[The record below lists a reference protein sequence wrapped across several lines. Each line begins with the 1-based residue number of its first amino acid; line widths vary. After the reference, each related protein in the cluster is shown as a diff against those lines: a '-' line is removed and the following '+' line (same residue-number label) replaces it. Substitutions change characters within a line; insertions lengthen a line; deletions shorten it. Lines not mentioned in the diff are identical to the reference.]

1 VSAAPLAISNDL
13 DARLRAPLARLRRR
27 ARLYL
32 ALEGL
37 VQVALALLGA
47 GLAQLLL
54 DRWLRF
60 SVDQRAFVNSIITV
74 VWLWVIYRDLI
85 ARLLAPLP
93 DDALA
98 TVVDR
103 AHPELYDQ
111 ITTAVQFA
119 SGQVGDQQS
128 NSPRLVRATLEDA
141 CRAVERVDFLA
152 VLNHRRARQR
162 AIHLGAAIAVM
173 LGAFAIFPELM
184 GTWFRRNWL
193 LADIAW
199 PQRIYI
205 TPEGYESGV
214 RRVPLG
220 DELLISAIVHSR
232 GEPLTAAELIWRTP
246 SGRGGRENMK
256 LRGTRRV
263 EASVGVATED
273 VYFRIVGG
281 DEETREYVAQAVER
295 PQIVR
300 SQVRVTPPA
309 YTRAEPV
316 LLEQQT
322 VLEILKGSTVEMI
335 AWTNKPLTKAEFVGA
350 AGALGE
356 CELAAPDQIR
366 FRLAAGEP
374 ATVSAAAS
382 QSATASSEPGRPMLA
397 ESGAYRFEIV
407 DADGWNDRRP
417 IRFTFKIVPD
427 RPPGVEL
434 KAAGVG
440 EFVTPQA
447 ELALELNIA
456 DAYGLASA
464 ALILQKGEEQPLPL
478 ALDGFVAGQRE
489 YRATPA
495 LPLDPFALAPGLRVR
510 IWAEAADDD
519 PYGPNVGRA
528 PGLELRVLTAEEFLA
543 EMGRREL
550 ELRREF
556 ERLLGEQR
564 VMKDAVDRLLPALPA
579 SGPPATAAAQQL
591 ASLGRRQIALAGRC
605 TSIRRQF
612 EQILAEMVT
621 SKVARTGDERRIT
634 DRIAA
639 PLGALAQESIPLAAE
654 QLAALRSGTSQ
665 PREAV
670 AATQAEILRQ
680 MKSILANMLEWEG
693 YREAVA
699 LLQEIIAQQKDVR
712 QATLKAM
719 ERQLEAI
726 LDLDEPSDSAP
737 SPRPK
742 P

>member
-1 VSAAPLAISNDL
+1 MSASPLAITTDL
-13 DARLRAPLARLRRR
+13 DVRLRAPLARLRRR
-27 ARLYL
+27 ARLYIV
-32 ALEGL
+32 LEGL

-47 GLAQLLL
+47 GLLQLVL

-60 SVDQRAFVNSIITV
+60 AVDQRAFINSIITLA
-74 VWLWVIYRDLI
+74 WLWVIYRHLI
-85 ARLLAPLP
+85 ARILAPLP

-119 SGQVGDQQS
+119 AGRVGDQQS
-128 NSPRLVRATLEDA
+128 NSPQLVRATLEDA
-141 CRAVERVDFLA
+141 CRAAGRVDFLA

-162 AIHLGAAIAVM
+162 AVYLAAAVAVM
-173 LGAFAIFPELM
+173 LGSFVVFPELM

-205 TPEGYESGV
+205 VPEGYDTGV

-220 DELLISAIVHSR
+220 DELVVSAIVHSR
-232 GEPLTAAELIWRTP
+232 GEPLTSAELIWWTR
-246 SGRGGRENMK
+246 SGRGGRESMK
-256 LRGTRRV
+256 LRGERRV

-273 VYFRIVGG
+273 VHFRIVGG
-281 DEETREYVAQAVER
+281 DEETREYVAQTVER

-300 SQVRVTPPA
+300 SAVRVAPPA
-309 YTRAEPV
+309 YTRAEAAV
-316 LLEQQT
+316 LEQQT
-322 VLEILKGSTVEMI
+322 VLEILKGSTVELV
-335 AWTNKPLTKAEFVGA
+335 AWTNKPLAKAEFVGA
-350 AGALGE
+350 AGPVGE
-356 CELAAPDQIR
+356 CELLAPDQLRI
-366 FRLAAGEP
+366 RLAASGP
-374 ATVSAAAS
+374 APASAPASQAAS
-382 QSATASSEPGRPMLA
+382 APAAPELPTIA

-407 DADGWNDRRP
+407 DTDGWNDRRP
-417 IRFTFKIVPD
+417 IRFTLKIVPD

-434 KAAGVG
+434 KAVGVG
-440 EFVTPQA
+440 ESVTPQA
-447 ELALELNIA
+447 ELTLELSVN
-456 DAYGLASA
+456 DAYGLAA
-464 ALILQKGEEQPLPL
+464 ASLILQKGEEQPLPL
-478 ALDGFVAGQRE
+478 ALDGFAAGQRE

-495 LPLDPFALAPGLRVR
+495 LPLEPFALAAGLRVR

-519 PYGPNVGRA
+519 PFGPNVGRA

-564 VMKDAVDRLLPALPA
+564 VMKDAIDRLLPTLAEG
-579 SGPPATAAAQQL
+579 SPPAPAAAQQL

-605 TSIRRQF
+605 TNIRRQF
-612 EQILAEMVT
+612 EQILAEMIT
-621 SKVARTGDERRIT
+621 SKVARAGDERRIT

-654 QLAALRSGTSQ
+654 QLASLRAGAPQ
-665 PREAV
+665 PRDVV

-680 MKSILANMLEWEG
+680 MKGILANMLEWEG

-699 LLQEIIAQQKDVR
+699 LLQEIITQQKDVR

-719 ERQLEAI
+719 ERQLEDI
-726 LDLDEPSDSAP
+726 LDLDEPTESAP
-737 SPRPK
+737 PPRPK